1 MVSVCL
7 PSFDVSQHIPS
18 YVGFSYLGH
27 GVLLP
32 GSSSKEQSLLLT
44 LYEVYLLTATTP
56 DLEDGVDPLG
66 LPVPMHPPLLGC
78 GESVLIIH

>member
-7 PSFDVSQHIPS
+7 PSDVVLKHLPS

-56 DLEDGVDPLG
+56 DLERGVAPLVP
-66 LPVPMHPPLLGC
+66 PVPMQPPLNGRVV
-78 GESVLIIH
+78 SA